1 MSFGFSIGD
10 FITVIELANKIRKD
24 FVDVPSQ
31 FKAISDEYAIL
42 MAILT
47 TILSTADSVDG
58 TGSEASQL
66 SSSMSKSS
74 SPIANSA
81 TNKRQS

>member
-1 MSFGFSIGD
+1 MPCITISFGFSVGD

-24 FVDVPSQ
+24 FVDAPNQV
-31 FKAISDEYAIL
+31 KAIFDEYATLI
-42 MAILT
+42 
-47 TILSTADSVDG
+47 TILSTADSDDG
-58 TGSEASQL
+58 TGSEASRF

-81 TNKRQS
+81 KN